1 MTQTAPQLRLP
12 AAFRDARQPK
22 RAPTRLPECPSHIQ
36 LRSELTTEP
45 WQLEPKTSWY
55 ATASLRLDRYGHSAE
70 GRQESHARL
79 AHQLVSWLANQLP
92 GVALQLVLAAHPE
105 RYRVHMGL
113 RIEVKDESIDGARGR
128 VMELTKDLE
137 RLLGSGSALVFAH
150 DNARN
155 AGLSWLRAQGG
166 AGMAAVPFSRRMS
179 MGGGESL
186 AALPQIEPDLWT
198 HGDELLRMMLEQP
211 EPVAILL
218 SLQRVRADERLAEL
232 EAGLAHLHAN
242 LTGGAKGVMFT
253 SRNTPTATHQFPENL
268 LHIQRAA
275 TAVEQQADWLADLRH
290 GALAVQLH
298 LLGHAQAESGL
309 ALATQRALLGC
320 NVFWAELGHDQC
332 EQVKAGPLAALSCPV
347 GLPSDGPMGDNQAV
361 ERDLGRLAP
370 VAVCAKGLSL
380 PTPGHEGLP
389 GIPLDRAPM
398 RFASPRMA
406 HAEGVLLGACQTRRL
421 ATPVRLRQEDLD
433 RHLYV
438 VGKTGTG
445 KTTLLTTLML
455 DLRSQGL
462 PFAVLDPHGD
472 LSNEMI
478 HRMGG
483 QEDVVVFDPA
493 RGVGPG
499 LNPLAND
506 NTARDVERVLEN
518 ITKSMFQLY
527 PAEYMGPVFERSSRA
542 LLLPL
547 AVAGKGMESV
557 SRMAYDKPFRRDCL
571 AQLHNSDPLHAEV
584 LRYWKEELGN
594 LTGSS
599 LSELNTYVL
608 SKYDA
613 LVRSSSL
620 RKTTDPKRPQL
631 DLGAIMDQGKVLI
644 ARLPQGELGAV
655 SAWFLGMMLL
665 NRLQEAVFARSSQ
678 RADRRQPYTLVL
690 DEFQNFLGG
699 GGFGYRKDD
708 RSLGPFLSE
717 TRKYGLRLA
726 LAHQH
731 LAQCDAGTREAV
743 LGNVG
748 SMVVFRVGHNDAEL
762 LARELDDSVEPGEL
776 RKQPLFRAV
785 ASLLVDGSPAT
796 PFTLETI
803 PPERLVLSERKAVR
817 RRSVR

>member
-12 AAFRDARQPK
+12 VAYRDGRRVK
-22 RAPTRLPECPSHIQ
+22 RAPAPLPECPPHIQ
-36 LRSELTTEP
+36 LRSELSTEP
-45 WQLEPKTSWY
+45 WQLEPQTAWY
-55 ATASLRLDRYGHSAE
+55 ATASLRLDRYGHSTE
-70 GRQESHARL
+70 ERQDGHARV

-105 RYRVHMGL
+105 RYRVHMGI
-113 RIEVKDESIDGARGR
+113 RIEAKHESVDGSHQRILD
-128 VMELTKDLE
+128 LTKDLE
-137 RLLGSGSALVFAH
+137 RLLGAGEALVFGH
-150 DNARN
+150 DDARG
-155 AGLSWLRAQGG
+155 AGLSWLPVQGG
-166 AGMAAVPFSRRMS
+166 AGLAAVPVSRRMS
-179 MGGGESL
+179 MGSGESL
-186 AALPQIEPDLWT
+186 AALPQLEPDLWT

-211 EPVAILL
+211 EPVALL
-218 SLQRVRADERLAEL
+218 ISLQRVRAEERLAEL
-232 EAGLAHLHAN
+232 EAGLAHLHAH
-242 LTGGAKGVMFT
+242 LSGGAKGVVFT
-253 SRNTPTATHQFPENL
+253 SQLSPTATHQFPENL

-275 TAVEQQADWLADLRH
+275 AAVEQQADWLAELRH
-290 GALAVQLH
+290 GALALQLH
-298 LLGHAQAESGL
+298 LLGQATPESGL
-309 ALATQRALLGC
+309 AMAAQRALLGC
-320 NVFWAELGHDQC
+320 NVYWAELGEDQC
-332 EQVKAGPLAALSCPV
+332 EQVKAGPLAALGCPL
-347 GLPSDGPMGDNQAV
+347 GLPVESTMEDVQAMD
-361 ERDLGRLAP
+361 RNLGRLAP
-370 VAVCAKGLSL
+370 VAVCASGLTL
-380 PTPGHEGLP
+380 PAPGHEGLP
-389 GIPLDRAPM
+389 GIPLERAPL
-398 RFASPRMA
+398 RFAPPRMA
-406 HAEGVLLGACQTRRL
+406 QSEGVMLGSCRTKRQ
-421 ATPVRLRQEDLD
+421 ATPVRLRQRDLD

-438 VGKTGTG
+438 IGKTGTG

-455 DLRSQGL
+455 DLRAQGL

-472 LSNEMI
+472 LSNELI
-478 HRMGG
+478 HRIGG
-483 QEDVVVFDPA
+483 QADVVVFDPA
-493 RGVGPG
+493 RNVGPG

-506 NTARDVERVLEN
+506 RTARGVERVLEN

-527 PAEYMGPVFERSSRA
+527 PPEYMGPVFERSSRA

-557 SRMAYDKPFRRDCL
+557 SRMAYDKPFQRGCL
-571 AQLHNSDPLHAEV
+571 AQLDETDPVHAEV
-584 LRYWKEELGN
+584 LRYWKEEMGN
-594 LTGSS
+594 LTSS
-599 LSELNTYVL
+599 SMSELNTYVL

-613 LVRSSSL
+613 LVRSSAL
-620 RKTTDPKRPQL
+620 RKTTDPKRGQL

-655 SAWFLGMMLL
+655 SAWFLGMMLV

-731 LAQCDAGTREAV
+731 LAQCDAVTREAV

-762 LARELDDSVEPGEL
+762 LARELDDSVEPSEL
-776 RKQPLFRAV
+776 RKQPLFKAV
-785 ASLLVDGSPAT
+785 ASLLVDGSPAR

-803 PPERLVLSERKAVR
+803 PPDRLVLTERNATR
-817 RRSVR
+817 HRRSR